1 MPSDFDTAPAP
12 GRLRPGPGLV
22 AALLLLSACAVGP
35 DYRAPTM
42 GLSARFAE
50 GDAATDGDVALERW
64 WTGFH
69 DPTLTALAD
78 RGLAQNLDILTAV
91 ERINQAEAAVRGTGA
106 AALVTGSVTGETGRS
121 EQQGTISTESSATA
135 AAGLVIDL
143 FGGEA
148 RARQQAVAQ
157 LEATQLDVGT
167 ARLAYLS
174 SLVGA
179 YIDARYYQ
187 EAAAITRGLID
198 FRRQT
203 LELIERQR
211 GVGIATDLDALQSR
225 ALLEQTRATLPAFEQ
240 GFAASV
246 FAIATLL
253 ATPAAPLTAELQRGA
268 AQPRPP
274 AGAAAGIPAD
284 LLRNRPDVR
293 AAERAYA
300 AAVANVGVAEAALY
314 PSLSLS
320 GSVTAAN
327 PSSWGFGPALVIPVL
342 NQPLLRASR
351 DEAIS
356 EAKQAELAWRQSVL
370 TAVQDVQTAQGATIR
385 GRRELTAQQAAT
397 TTYGRARDL
406 SRETYEAGTTTFL
419 DFLDAE
425 RSAGTTQLALALTT
439 RAVANDWVALQIAA
453 GRGWAAAPAP

>member
-1 MPSDFDTAPAP
+1 MMRRAPTGAANEDRPDHMPSDFDTAPAP

-42 GLSARFAE
+42 GLPARFAE

-64 WTGFH
+64 WTGFR

-187 EAAAITRGLID
+187 EAAAITG
-198 FRRQT
+198 
-203 LELIERQR
+203 
-211 GVGIATDLDALQSR
+211 G
-225 ALLEQTRATLPAFEQ
+225 
-240 GFAASV
+240 
-246 FAIATLL
+246 
-253 ATPAAPLTAELQRGA
+253 
-268 AQPRPP
+268 
-274 AGAAAGIPAD
+274 
-284 LLRNRPDVR
+284 
-293 AAERAYA
+293 
-300 AAVANVGVAEAALY
+300 
-314 PSLSLS
+314 
-320 GSVTAAN
+320 
-327 PSSWGFGPALVIPVL
+327 
-342 NQPLLRASR
+342 
-351 DEAIS
+351 
-356 EAKQAELAWRQSVL
+356 
-370 TAVQDVQTAQGATIR
+370 
-385 GRRELTAQQAAT
+385 
-397 TTYGRARDL
+397 
-406 SRETYEAGTTTFL
+406 
-419 DFLDAE
+419 
-425 RSAGTTQLALALTT
+425 
-439 RAVANDWVALQIAA
+439 
-453 GRGWAAAPAP
+453 